1 MTFPADRL
9 ERQGLH
15 DFRLTGGSVFSN
27 AVPPPR
33 SKQRSQHRHSFHQL
47 LETCKGCPFRQNA
60 SGFGLPALAAF
71 RQNSGEF
78 PSTWLELA
86 MMRTVCWC
94 LLALVTGGAVTAGE
108 PPAFVIPNSLRK
120 SLEDELAMRTL
131 GGRQFWGDV
140 QFFHGWR
147 IQQNVFTKHHRLL
160 DAADNRHAWGTL
172 ETCKTALAEIR
183 ARDKLPPMK
192 GRAVLLLHGMLRS
205 SKCMS
210 TVATAAREAGYE
222 PFQFNYP
229 STQVSIPDAAEYL
242 DKSIQ
247 SLEGIEEIYIIAHSM
262 GGLVTRA
269 YFAEHQDP
277 RIKRVVFMGTPNQGA
292 ELADLLYRNLL
303 LRVASGPGGRQ
314 LVTDPDGL
322 IPSLPTPPCEFA
334 VIAGARGNSAGWNP
348 LIPGD
353 DDGTVTVDSTRLV
366 GAADFST
373 VATTHTFLLSNREA
387 IDQALRFL
395 NEGRLCADR
404 PRQPIT
410 APMPTDAPDATS
422 PTVPNT
428 APSK

>member
-1 MTFPADRL
+1 M
-9 ERQGLH
+9 
-15 DFRLTGGSVFSN
+15 
-27 AVPPPR
+27 
-33 SKQRSQHRHSFHQL
+33 K
-47 LETCKGCPFRQNA
+47 
-60 SGFGLPALAAF
+60 
-71 RQNSGEF
+71 
-78 PSTWLELA
+78 
-86 MMRTVCWC
+86 
-94 LLALVTGGAVTAGE
+94 
-108 PPAFVIPNSLRK
+108 
-120 SLEDELAMRTL
+120 TL

-160 DAADNRHAWGTL
+160 DVHDHHHAWGTL
-172 ETCKTALAEIR
+172 ENCQTALAEIR
-183 ARDKLPPMK
+183 ARDKLPLMK
-192 GRAVLLLHGMLRS
+192 GRGVVLLHGILRS

-210 TVATAAREAGYE
+210 TVAAAAREAGYE
-222 PFQFNYP
+222 TFQFNYP
-229 STQVSIPDAAEYL
+229 STQVSIPEAAEYL

-247 SLEGIEEIYIIAHSM
+247 SLEGIEEIYIVAHSM

-277 RIKRVVFMGTPNQGA
+277 RIKRVVFMGTPNRGA
-292 ELADLLYRNLL
+292 ELADLLYRNFL

-314 LVTDPDGL
+314 LVTDREGL
-322 IPSLPTPPCEFA
+322 IPSLPAPPCEFA
-334 VIAGARGNSAGWNP
+334 VIAGARGNAAGWNP

-373 VATTHTFLLSNREA
+373 VATTHTLMLGNSQA
-387 IDQALRFL
+387 IDLAIRFL

-410 APMPTDAPDATS
+410 ASVPTDVPDATS
-422 PTVPNT
+422 PTAPNT